1 MLRGTMFCLLIHLQ
15 VKRRMLSK
23 SCPNIPS
30 ELDDSDLN
38 PLNEKWKSMDIRRD
52 LKKESFEDVSEMLDK
67 DPNFLDMLYKRFMK
81 KKRKTPALLIFF
93 IPLHQRHG
101 SCLLLI

>member
-1 MLRGTMFCLLIHLQ
+1 
-15 VKRRMLSK
+15 MLSK

-67 DPNFLDMLYKRFMK
+67 DPNFLDTLYKRFMK
-81 KKRKTPALLIFF
+81 KKRKTPALLILSSFLCINVMDHVSF
-93 IPLHQRHG
+93 
-101 SCLLLI
+101 